1 MGRADHGDN
10 PSVLGPKCAALVRA
24 SKWQPV
30 AAWFG
35 GAGGDLGRCFPAIDY
50 EGGRKQTQM
59 SQELLVGT
67 VSLVIAAVLIFIGLP
82 DKNGVSPRFLRF
94 EAAVIV
100 YPPLVMIFLVG
111 GAAELIAAFL
121 TASR

>member
-1 MGRADHGDN
+1 
-10 PSVLGPKCAALVRA
+10 
-24 SKWQPV
+24 
-30 AAWFG
+30 
-35 GAGGDLGRCFPAIDY
+35 
-50 EGGRKQTQM
+50 M

-100 YPPLVMIFLVG
+100 YPSLIMIFLVG
-111 GAAELIAAFL
+111 GAAELISALL